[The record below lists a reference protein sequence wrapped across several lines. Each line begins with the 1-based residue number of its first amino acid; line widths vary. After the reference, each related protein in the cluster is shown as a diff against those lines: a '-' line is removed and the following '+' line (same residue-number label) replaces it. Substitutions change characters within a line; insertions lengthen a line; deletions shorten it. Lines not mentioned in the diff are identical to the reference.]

1 MVEEIN
7 LITKE
12 WLKQLDERNLRL
24 ESPGALQDF
33 ISKDEAIISCYVKSD
48 MSSHICEEIVS
59 KIKFKFGL
67 SDDNLLWIL
76 SDTKITYRDNWFS
89 PKKRA
94 KSFLLHIK
102 NLD

>member
-1 MVEEIN
+1 MYDIIWILQKIVVLKRRKYIVEEIN

-67 SDDNLLWIL
+67 SDENLLWIL
-76 SDTKITYRDNWFS
+76 SDTKITYRDN
-89 PKKRA
+89 
-94 KSFLLHIK
+94 
-102 NLD
+102 